1 MGIAEIVRRAA
12 ATHPDKVAVTY
23 EGGDVTYQDLD
34 RQVDAFAR
42 FLLEAGMQ
50 QGEFV
55 GLILG
60 NHPAFIPCYFGTARA
75 GGTNMPLNPL
85 YKKDELEYMFD
96 DTKATFL
103 VVLESLLPVIEKNRD
118 AFPHLQKIIVV
129 GENPGEHLSFAK
141 IMQVAE
147 DIPVEDQSTEE
158 GIAVCLYTSG
168 TTGKPK
174 GALLSHGN
182 LLYDAEKAI
191 ARVGFKASDVHLLVL
206 PLFHSF
212 SLMACL
218 LTVLYSEGRIVLM
231 SQFLPDKVLRELS
244 KKEITVMSGV
254 PAMFGALLSFYKA
267 EAGHDLSAL
276 RLCITGGAPM
286 PPTIAELLLAKHDI
300 TILEG
305 NGPTETSPIAYVN
318 PPEKCKAGSV
328 GPPLEGVE
336 VKIVDEADVE
346 VPQGEVGEICVR
358 GPVVMQGYLNQ
369 PEATAEAMR
378 GGWFHT
384 GDLGRVDEDGYVFI
398 VDRKKDMI
406 IVGGLNVYPREV
418 EEVMGKYP
426 KVAEVAVVGF
436 KDEKRGEA
444 PLAIVV
450 LKPDI
455 ESTHVEI
462 LTFTRRRLA
471 NFKVPRK
478 LIFVDK
484 LPRTST
490 GKIDKKQ
497 IREAYAL
504 GIYR

>member
-1 MGIAEIVRRAA
+1 MGIGEVVRQAA
-12 ATHPDKVAVTY
+12 AAHPAKVAVTY
-23 EGGDVTYQDLD
+23 EGGELTYRDLE
-34 RQVDAFAR
+34 RQTDAFAR
-42 FLLEAGMQ
+42 FLLEDGMQ
-50 QGEFV
+50 SGEFV
-55 GLILG
+55 ALLLG

-85 YKKDELEYMFD
+85 YKKDELAYMFN
-96 DTKATFL
+96 DTRATYL
-103 VVLESLLPVIEKNRD
+103 VVLESLLPVIEKNRE
-118 AFPHLQKIIVV
+118 AFPHLRRIIVV
-129 GENPGEHLSFAK
+129 GEGVGEHLAWQQ
-141 IMQVAE
+141 IIQPDE
-147 DIPVEDQSTEE
+147 DIPVEDQATEDN
-158 GIAVCLYTSG
+158 IAVCLYTSG

-174 GALLSHGN
+174 GALLSHDN
-182 LLYDAEKAI
+182 LLYDADKAI
-191 ARVGFKASDVHLLVL
+191 ARVGFRPEDVHLLVL

-218 LTVLYSEGRIVLM
+218 LAVVRTQGRVVLQG
-231 SQFLPDKVLRELS
+231 QFFPDKVLRELS
-244 KKEITVMSGV
+244 KGEITVMSGV
-254 PAMFGALLSFYKA
+254 PTMFGALLSFFKE
-267 EAGHDLSAL
+267 EAGHDLSSL
-276 RLCITGGAPM
+276 RLCISGGAPM
-286 PPTIAELLLAKHDI
+286 PATIAAMLQNRFGI

-328 GPPLEGVE
+328 GPPLEGVQ
-336 VKIVDEADVE
+336 VKIVDDEDGE
-346 VPQGEVGEICVR
+346 LPQGEVGEICVR

-384 GDLGRVDEDGYVFI
+384 GDLGRVDEDGYVYI

-418 EEVMGKYP
+418 EEVMLQYP
-426 KVAEVAVVGF
+426 KVAEAAVVGF
-436 KDEKRGEA
+436 QDAKRGEA
-444 PLAIVV
+444 ALAVVV
-450 LKPDI
+450 LKPET

-471 NFKVPRK
+471 NYKVPRK

-497 IREAYAL
+497 IREAYNL